1 VEHERIAH
9 FELLELIGRGS
20 MGKVYRARD
29 VRNEEIVALKAFYPD
44 TSLSDQ
50 QRDEL
55 LARFQKEANILTT
68 LEDTNV
74 VGIREVGTHE
84 GQEYIAME
92 FLDGP
97 NLKELLAMGVSFTIE
112 DVVDVGVQVLA
123 GLEACHRAGIVHR
136 DIKPANIVKL
146 PSGTVKL
153 ADFGIARILTDATI
167 SRTGTVVGTPNYMSP
182 EQVSGGEVT
191 PRSDLFSLGVVLYEL
206 TTKHKP
212 FDGESITAIMY
223 NVVNL
228 TPPAASH
235 YTEEV
240 PEAMD
245 QVLARAMHKRP
256 EQRYQDAHSF
266 QKDLLAV
273 EAKVPVAESTMAS
286 AARQDRDA
294 AAPVQGMG
302 DTCYCVDCGTPNN
315 PKNLIC
321 VKCHRP
327 LLKREMAMRFADRV
341 FRVSPELRLDRTL
354 TAVLN
359 FILALLVVLLIYFFF
374 RSG

>member
-1 VEHERIAH
+1 
-9 FELLELIGRGS
+9 

-29 VRNEEIVALKAFYPD
+29 VRDEEIVALKAFYPD

-50 QRDEL
+50 QHDEL

-68 LEDTNV
+68 IEDTNV

-97 NLKELLAMGVSFTIE
+97 NLKELLAMGVSFTVE
-112 DVVDVGVQVLA
+112 DIVDVGVQVLA
-123 GLEACHRAGIVHR
+123 GLDACHRTGIVHR

-191 PRSDLFSLGVVLYEL
+191 PSSDLFSLGVVLYEL
-206 TTKHKP
+206 ATKHKP

-240 PEAMD
+240 SEAMD

-256 EQRYQDAHSF
+256 EERYQDAHNF
-266 QKDLLAV
+266 QQDLLAV
-273 EAKVPVAESTMAS
+273 DAKVPVAESTVAS
-286 AARQDRDA
+286 AARQDQDE
-294 AAPVQGMG
+294 AAPVQGIG
-302 DTCYCVDCGTPNN
+302 DTCYCIDCGTPNN

-327 LLKREMAMRFADRV
+327 LLKREMAMRFADQV

-359 FILALLVVLLIYFFF
+359 FTLALLVVLMIYFFF

>member
-9 FELLELIGRGS
+9 FELLELIGQGS

-29 VRNEEIVALKAFYPD
+29 VRDEEIVALKAFYPD
-44 TSLSDQ
+44 TSLNDQ

-68 LEDTNV
+68 IEDANV

-84 GQEYIAME
+84 DQEYIAME

-97 NLKELLAMGVSFTIE
+97 NLKELLAIGVSFTIE
-112 DVVDVGVQVLA
+112 DIVDVGVQVLA
-123 GLEACHRAGIVHR
+123 GLDACHRAGIVHR

-206 TTKHKP
+206 ATKHKP

-256 EQRYQDAHSF
+256 EERYQDAHNF

-273 EAKVPVAESTMAS
+273 DAKVPVAESTVAS
-286 AARQDRDA
+286 AARQDQDE
-294 AAPVQGMG
+294 AAPVQGIC

-327 LLKREMAMRFADRV
+327 LLKREMAMRFADQV

-354 TAVLN
+354 TAALN
-359 FILALLVVLLIYFFF
+359 FILALLVVLMIYFFF

>member
-1 VEHERIAH
+1 
-9 FELLELIGRGS
+9 
-20 MGKVYRARD
+20 
-29 VRNEEIVALKAFYPD
+29 
-44 TSLSDQ
+44 
-50 QRDEL
+50 
-55 LARFQKEANILTT
+55 
-68 LEDTNV
+68 
-74 VGIREVGTHE
+74 
-84 GQEYIAME
+84 
-92 FLDGP
+92 
-97 NLKELLAMGVSFTIE
+97 
-112 DVVDVGVQVLA
+112 
-123 GLEACHRAGIVHR
+123 
-136 DIKPANIVKL
+136 VKL

-206 TTKHKP
+206 ATKHKP
-212 FDGESITAIMY
+212 FDGESITTIMY

-228 TPPAASH
+228 TSPAASH
-235 YTEEV
+235 YIEEI
-240 PEAMD
+240 PEALD
-245 QVLARAMHKRP
+245 QVLARAMHKHP
-256 EQRYQDAHSF
+256 EERYQNAHSF
-266 QKDLLAV
+266 QQDLLAV
-273 EAKVPVAESTMAS
+273 DAEVPVAESTVAS
-286 AARQDRDA
+286 VVRQDQNEA
-294 AAPVQGMG
+294 EPVHGTG

-327 LLKREMAMRFADRV
+327 LLKREMAMRFADQV

-359 FILALLVVLLIYFFF
+359 FILALLVVLMIYFFF

>member
-294 AAPVQGMG
+294 AAPVQGVG

>member
-1 VEHERIAH
+1 MEHERIAH
-9 FELLELIGRGS
+9 FELLELIGQGS

-29 VRNEEIVALKAFYPD
+29 VRDEEIVALKAFYPD

-68 LEDTNV
+68 IEDANI

-97 NLKELLAMGVSFTIE
+97 NLKELLAMGVSFTVE
-112 DVVDVGVQVLA
+112 DIVDVGVQVLA
-123 GLEACHRAGIVHR
+123 GLDACHRAGVIHR

-206 TTKHKP
+206 ATKHKP

-245 QVLARAMHKRP
+245 QVLARAMHKRS
-256 EQRYQDAHSF
+256 EERYQDAHNF
-266 QKDLLAV
+266 QQDLLAV
-273 EAKVPVAESTMAS
+273 DAKVPVAESTVAS
-286 AARQDRDA
+286 AARQDQDE
-294 AAPVQGMG
+294 AAPVQGIG

-321 VKCHRP
+321 AKCHRP
-327 LLKREMAMRFADRV
+327 LLKREMAMRFADQV

-359 FILALLVVLLIYFFF
+359 FILALLVVLMIYFFF

>member
-1 VEHERIAH
+1 MEHERIAH

-68 LEDTNV
+68 IEDTNV

-112 DVVDVGVQVLA
+112 DIVDVGVQVLA

>member
-1 VEHERIAH
+1 MEHERIAH
-9 FELLELIGRGS
+9 FELMEVIGRGS

-29 VRNEEIVALKAFYPD
+29 VRSEEIVALKAFYPD

-68 LEDTNV
+68 IEDTNV
-74 VGIREVGTHE
+74 VGIREVGTYE
-84 GQEYIAME
+84 DQEYIAME

-112 DVVDVGVQVLA
+112 DIVDVGVQVLA
-123 GLEACHRAGIVHR
+123 GLDACHRAGIVHR

-206 TTKHKP
+206 ATKHKP
-212 FDGESITAIMY
+212 FDGESITTIMY

-228 TPPAASH
+228 TPPVASH
-235 YTEEV
+235 YTEDV

-245 QVLARAMHKRP
+245 QVLARAMHKHP
-256 EQRYQDAHSF
+256 DERYQDAHRF
-266 QKDLLAV
+266 QQDLLAV
-273 EAKVPVAESTMAS
+273 DAKVPVAESTMAS
-286 AARQDRDA
+286 AARQDQNE
-294 AAPVQGMG
+294 AAPIQGMG
-302 DTCYCVDCGTPNN
+302 DTCYCIDCGTSNN
-315 PKNLIC
+315 SKNLIC

-327 LLKREMAMRFADRV
+327 LLKREMAMRFADQV
-341 FRVSPELRLDRTL
+341 FRVNPELRLDRTL

-359 FILALLVVLLIYFFF
+359 FILALLVVLMIYFFF

>member
-1 VEHERIAH
+1 MENERIAH
-9 FELLELIGRGS
+9 FELMELIGQGS

-29 VRNEEIVALKAFYPD
+29 VRDDEIVALKAFYPD
-44 TSLSDQ
+44 TSLTDQ

-68 LEDTNV
+68 IEDANV
-74 VGIREVGTHE
+74 VGIREVGTHDD
-84 GQEYIAME
+84 QEYIAME

-97 NLKELLAMGVSFTIE
+97 NLKELLAMGVSFTVE
-112 DVVDVGVQVLA
+112 DIVDVGVQVLA
-123 GLEACHRAGIVHR
+123 GLDACHRAGVVHR

-206 TTKHKP
+206 ATKHKP

-235 YTEEV
+235 YMEDM
-240 PEAMD
+240 PGALD
-245 QVLARAMHKRP
+245 QVFARAMHKHP
-256 EQRYQDAHSF
+256 EERYQDAHTF
-266 QKDLLAV
+266 QQDLLAV
-273 EAKVPVAESTMAS
+273 DAKVPVAESTVAN
-286 AARQDRDA
+286 ALRQGQNG
-294 AAPVQGMG
+294 AAPVQGISN
-302 DTCYCVDCGTPNN
+302 TCYCVDCGAPNN

-327 LLKREMAMRFADRV
+327 LLKRDMAMRFADQV
-341 FRVSPELRLDRTL
+341 FRASPELRLDRTL

-359 FILALLVVLLIYFFF
+359 FILALLVVLMIYFFF
-374 RSG
+374 KSG

>member
-1 VEHERIAH
+1 MENERIAH
-9 FELLELIGRGS
+9 FEILELIGQGS

-29 VRNEEIVALKAFYPD
+29 VRDQEIVALKAFFPD
-44 TSLSDQ
+44 TSLTEQ
-50 QRDEL
+50 QHDEL

-68 LEDTNV
+68 IEDKNV
-74 VGIREVGTHE
+74 VGIREVGTYE

-97 NLKELLAMGVSFTIE
+97 NLKDLLAMGVSFTIE
-112 DVVDVGVQVLA
+112 DIVDVGVQVLA
-123 GLEACHRAGIVHR
+123 GLDACHRAGVVHR

-182 EQVSGGEVT
+182 EQISGGEVT

-206 TTKHKP
+206 ATKHKP
-212 FDGESITAIMY
+212 FDGENITTIMY

-228 TPPAASH
+228 TPPSASSFV
-235 YTEEV
+235 EEM

-245 QVLARAMHKRP
+245 QVLARAMRKRP
-256 EQRYQDAHSF
+256 EDRYQEAREF

-273 EAKVPVAESTMAS
+273 EAKVPVAEDTVAS
-286 AARQDRDA
+286 ASGQDRADS
-294 AAPVQGMG
+294 AAPIGAV
-302 DTCYCVDCGTPNN
+302 DTCYCVDCGAPNN
-315 PKNLIC
+315 PKNLVC
-321 VKCHRP
+321 VRCHRP
-327 LLKREMAMRFADRV
+327 LLKRDMAMRFADKV
-341 FRVSPELRLDRTL
+341 LRVSPEMRLDRTL

-359 FILALLVVLLIYFFF
+359 FILALLVVLMIYFFF